1 MPALRAWSIVAL
13 LVMIAAMMGLL
24 VTHSLFSRAPV
35 VIVVQSLGVCL
46 MLWARATLGWRSLHA
61 PADPTAGGIVTGG
74 PYHFMRHPIYTAACF
89 IGWAGVLS
97 HWSTEAAVF
106 GALLILG
113 ALVRIV
119 CEERLLT
126 EAYPEYREYAKVTK
140 RMIPFAF

>member
-1 MPALRAWSIVAL
+1 MLSLRAWSIVAL
-13 LVMIAAMMGLL
+13 LVMIAAMVGLL

-61 PADPTAGGIVTGG
+61 AADPTAGGIVTSG
-74 PYHFMRHPIYTAACF
+74 PYHFIRHPIYTAACF

-97 HWSTEAAVF
+97 HWSIEAAVF

-113 ALVRIV
+113 ALGRIA

-126 EAYPEYREYAKVTK
+126 QVYPDYREYAKVTK